1 VPAGTVRRPRERAA
15 ARSIAS
21 FVALTERVLQTGA
34 MAPPLLSIENATV
47 FRGDTRVLDRFSLE
61 IPAGRSTAILGPNG
75 AGKTTL
81 LQLLTRDL
89 YPVWAP
95 DAHVRLFGE
104 ERFNLFD
111 LRRRLGIVSQ
121 ELHLRHQREVSA
133 LDVVLSGYHAS
144 IGLWRRDPPTG
155 ERLAHARSILARMG
169 VTHLEDRSFVAMS
182 AGEQRRCLLGRA
194 LVNDPPTLL
203 LDEPT
208 VSLDLRAAFELIAI
222 LRDLAR
228 EGRTLVLV
236 THHLDEIPP
245 EIGWVILLKRGRVV
259 AQGPRE
265 EMLADAPLSD
275 LFDVPL
281 RVVRSAGFS
290 RAVPANGLVG

>member
-1 VPAGTVRRPRERAA
+1 MPPEPPPPRPA
-15 ARSIAS
+15 
-21 FVALTERVLQTGA
+21 
-34 MAPPLLSIENATV
+34 PLLTIENATV
-47 FRGDTRVLDRFSLE
+47 FRGDTRVFDRLSLE

-104 ERFNLFD
+104 ERWNLFD

-133 LDVVLSGYHAS
+133 LEVVLSGYYAS
-144 IGLWRRDPPTG
+144 IGLWRREPPG
-155 ERLAHARSILARMG
+155 AERLSRARAILARLG
-169 VTHLEDRSFVAMS
+169 VAHLEDRPFLAMS

-222 LRDLAR
+222 LRELLR

-259 AQGPRE
+259 AEGPRE
-265 EMLADAPLSD
+265 RMLADASLSE
-275 LFDVPL
+275 LFEVPL
-281 RVVRSAGFS
+281 RVVRSGGFC
-290 RAVPANGLVG
+290 RAVPASATTPVDCRPTDGGPGCQRQ